1 MLEIVFDTLID
12 GLKLLPFLFISYLII
27 EFIEH
32 KASDKINKT
41 LANSGKFGSVIGA
54 ILGCFPQCGFSGAAA
69 SLYSGRIIT
78 LGTLIAVFI
87 STSDEAIPILISN
100 PDNFFVILKI
110 LIIKILIAILF
121 GSIIDFIINKR
132 LDKNKVEENRH
143 GHLKDMCSHSHCNCE
158 NENEG
163 ILKPA
168 LKHTLNIF
176 GFILAISFVL
186 NIVIWLIGEE
196 NLSYLLMHG
205 SIFQPFIA
213 GLIGLIPNCASSIL
227 LTELYI
233 SGNISFASIIA
244 GLCSGAGIG
253 LIVLFKTNTN
263 IKENLKIVGLLYAIG
278 VISGITIEII
288 STFF

>member
-32 KASDKINKT
+32 KASDKINKS

-54 ILGCFPQCGFSGAAA
+54 ILGCFPQCGFSGAAS

-143 GHLKDMCSHSHCNCE
+143 EHLKDMCSHSHCNCE

>member
-1 MLEIVFDTLID
+1 MLDIVFDTLID

-54 ILGCFPQCGFSGAAA
+54 ILGCFPQCGFSGAAS

-100 PDNFFVILKI
+100 PDNFLVILKI
-110 LIIKILIAILF
+110 LIIKIIIAILF
-121 GSIIDFIINKR
+121 GSIIDFIVNKK
-132 LDKNKVEENRH
+132 LDKNKVEENRSE
-143 GHLKDMCSHSHCNCE
+143 HLKDMCSHSNCNC
-158 NENEG
+158 ENEG

-176 GFILAISFVL
+176 GFILAISFIL
-186 NIVIWLIGEE
+186 NVVIWLIGEE

-233 SGNISFASIIA
+233 SGNISFAAIIA

-253 LIVLFKTNTN
+253 LIVLFKTNN
-263 IKENLKIVGLLYAIG
+263 NLKENLKIVGLLYAIG
-278 VISGITIEII
+278 VISGLFIEVI
-288 STFF
+288 SSLF